1 MLYTVIKN
9 NHDIIFT
16 TLKTAL
22 SAMISNRS
30 WQDVSS
36 SASPQNNL
44 DGVAVFRTLAT
55 VFLQCVYCTCYQAFR
70 RPYAFFQILQSI
82 QGRYPE

>member
-9 NHDIIFT
+9 NHDVIFS
-16 TLKTAL
+16 TLTTAL

-30 WQDVSS
+30 WKDVN
-36 SASPQNNL
+36 PTVTLQNNL

-55 VFLQCVYCTCYQAFR
+55 VFLQCVSCLGHR
-70 RPYAFFQILQSI
+70 KSS
-82 QGRYPE
+82 